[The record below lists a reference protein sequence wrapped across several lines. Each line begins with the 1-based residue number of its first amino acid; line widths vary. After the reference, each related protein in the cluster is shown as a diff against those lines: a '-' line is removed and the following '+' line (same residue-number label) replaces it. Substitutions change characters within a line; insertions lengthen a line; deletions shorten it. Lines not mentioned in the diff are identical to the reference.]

1 MSRAASV
8 AGNGVPGLP
17 QWRLKAMLWVAAAV
31 ALVLM
36 GKLFYLQ
43 VLQNSFL
50 GGKAQDA
57 HLLERRLDPPRG
69 AITDRNGVTLA
80 ANRSVYR
87 LTANPSILSEEA
99 AEDAAAAL
107 APIVKRPVKELEDKL
122 LGDGQW
128 VSLATR
134 LTPEQSQKVRDK
146 VKDLKLRGI
155 GLEPSHA
162 RVYPNGSLASH
173 VLGFSNYENVG
184 AYGIEGEYDEYLRGE
199 PGKMAAE
206 KDPSGNWLAI
216 ARQQIVPPKSGAEV
230 ELTIDST
237 VQYFAEQELKRT
249 VTEQSAKSGTIIV
262 MRPRTGE
269 VLGMASYPDF
279 KPQEFSQAKDPSVF
293 VNPAVSLLY
302 EPGSTFKIIT
312 MATGLAEGVITPD
325 TRINDRGYVNV
336 YGQTIRN
343 WDLRPHPNESMTEVL
358 MNSANVGASYV
369 SNKVGKDAFY
379 RRLRQFGFGA
389 PTGIDLQGETEGMLT
404 LPSDRRWSPINLY
417 TNGYGQGIGVT
428 PIQLI
433 TAHAAVANGGLLMR
447 PYVVSKVVR
456 DGKVVRE
463 NKPTVVRRVLKPAVA
478 ETLKGMMQT
487 VVEEGEYQV
496 ARLDGYTIGGK
507 TGTSSIPKN
516 GGFSE
521 YTIASFVGYSYVKD
535 PQFIVLVKIDEPK
548 KSKWGSEVAAP
559 AFKNLARRL
568 YAYLNMPP
576 DKNTTGFR
584 DRATAP

>member
-1 MSRAASV
+1 M
-8 AGNGVPGLP
+8 AGGRGLP
-17 QWRLKAMLWVAAAV
+17 RWRLTAVLGIV
-31 ALVLM
+31 ALAAIVLT

-57 HLLERRLDPPRG
+57 HRFVRELDPPRG
-69 AITDRNGVTLA
+69 TITDRNGVTLA
-80 ANRSVYR
+80 ANRTVYR
-87 LTANPSILSEEA
+87 LTAAPSIIP
-99 AEDAAAAL
+99 EDDVADIAAAL
-107 APIVKRPVKELEDKL
+107 APIVKLPARELEKDL
-122 LGDGQW
+122 AGDSQW

-134 LTPEQSQKVRDK
+134 LTPEQADQVRAKVRE
-146 VKDLKLRGI
+146 LNLESI
-155 GLEPSHA
+155 GLEPSPA

-173 VLGFSNYENVG
+173 VLGFANHENQGSYGVEEEYEG
-184 AYGIEGEYDEYLRGE
+184 LLQGE

-206 KDPSGNWLAI
+206 QDPGGNWLAI
-216 ARQQIVPPKSGAEV
+216 ARQQVIPPEDGADV
-230 ELTIDST
+230 QLTIDGT
-237 VQYFAEQELKRT
+237 IQYFAESELRRT
-249 VTEQSAKSGTIIV
+249 VLEQKAKGGTIIV
-262 MRPRTGE
+262 MRPKTGE
-269 VLGMASYPDF
+269 ILAMASYPSY
-279 KPQEFSQAKDPSVF
+279 KPEEFDRVRNAGVF
-293 VNPAVSLLY
+293 VNPAVSQLY

-325 TRINDRGYVNV
+325 TRINDRGLINV
-336 YGQTIRN
+336 DGQVLHN
-343 WDLRPHPNESMTEVL
+343 WDYRPHPNESMTEVL
-358 MNSANVGASYV
+358 MNSANVGAAYV
-369 SNKVGKDAFY
+369 STKVGKDAYY

-389 PTGIDLQGETEGMLT
+389 PTGIDLPGETSGMLI
-404 LPSDRRWSPINLY
+404 LPSDPRWSPINLY

-433 TAHAAVANGGLLMR
+433 TAEAAVANGGLLMR

-463 NKPTVVRRVLKPAVA
+463 NKPTVVRRVLEPEVA
-478 ETLKGMMQT
+478 NTLKGMMQT

-496 ARLDGYTIGGK
+496 ARITGYTIGGK

-516 GGFSE
+516 GGFSK

-548 KSKWGSEVAAP
+548 KSRWGSEVAAP

-568 YAYLNMPP
+568 YVYLNMAP
-576 DKNTTGFR
+576 DKPTLR
-584 DRATAP
+584 DETRVP